1 VHTLWRY
8 VGARFLSALV
18 GSLVTLTLVLL
29 VVDML
34 LNLDEILEAEQ
45 TLAGALRFLFTR
57 TAALY
62 LPYLIPVATFTGAFV
77 CVGQAARAREVVAM
91 KAGGISPLRAVIPVF
106 VLAAVAAV
114 LALLLS
120 ETVTVRASAAL
131 SALRGA
137 SRGDVSLR
145 SGTIWYHT
153 GRFIY
158 NIRNPDPRSEQVGDI
173 RVLERDEAGRLVRL
187 IHARSAQRL
196 EPRRWLFHDATVRE
210 FDPQEAALPPRI
222 ERAAELELELAEDR
236 SPRLSTAEL
245 AGLPLW
251 TLAAYV
257 HAVRSDRGDP
267 GPAGELLHQRLTVP
281 FLVLLFAL
289 IAVPLG
295 LRVEQ
300 TRSLSLPALE
310 GVIVL
315 FLFLSLR
322 EYGTSLA
329 PEAGLSAA
337 AALWGIVGLFSG
349 YGTWQLLRAPQ

>member
-8 VGARFLSALV
+8 VGTRFLL
-18 GSLVTLTLVLL
+18 SLLTSFVVLTLVLL

-34 LNLDEILEAEQ
+34 LNLDEVLEAEK
-45 TLAGALRFLFTR
+45 TLFGAVRFLFTR

-62 LPYLIPVATFTGAFV
+62 LPYLIPAATFTGAFV
-77 CVGQAARAREVVAM
+77 CLGQAARAREVVAI
-91 KAGGISPLRAVIPVF
+91 KAGGISPLRAVLPVF
-106 VLAAVAAV
+106 ALALVAAV

-131 SALRGA
+131 GQLRGA
-137 SRGDVSLR
+137 TRGDVSLR

-158 NIRNPDPRSEQVGDI
+158 NIRDPHPRSDEVGDI
-173 RVLERDEAGRLVRL
+173 RVFERNDAGRLVRL
-187 IHARSAQRL
+187 VQARGARRL
-196 EPRRWLFHDATVRE
+196 EPRRWVFRDATVRE
-210 FDPQEAALPPRI
+210 FDPVDPSAPPRV
-222 ERAAELELELAEDR
+222 ERAAQLELELAEDR
-236 SPRLSTAEL
+236 SPRLSAVEL

-251 TLAAYV
+251 TLAGYV

-281 FLVLLFAL
+281 LLVILFAL

-315 FLFLSLR
+315 FLFVSLR
-322 EYGTSLA
+322 EYAPSLA
-329 PEAGLSAA
+329 PGAGLPASAV
-337 AALWGIVGLFSG
+337 LWGVVGLFAG
-349 YGTWQLLRAPQ
+349 YGTWQLLRVPQ